1 MSDSE
6 KINATH
12 DAVLTLVTE
21 FKGFK
26 DLCQLKHK
34 TLDSQVSEL
43 DTTLNGNGKPGL
55 VDDHLELEKRFDK
68 IETKLIAYSVVA
80 VAIIT
85 FLTPKIYAMLGW
97 VKG

>member
-12 DAVLTLVTE
+12 DAVLTLVAE

-34 TLDSQVSEL
+34 TLDTQVSEL

-68 IETKLIAYSVVA
+68 IETKLIVWASVALFVGQLVA
-80 VAIIT
+80 PKVA
-85 FLTPKIYAMLGW
+85 KMMGW
-97 VKG
+97 N